1 MQWQMTCSG
10 ERQSDLSPWCR
21 QQEDSKKTIGEFDC
35 VIRSG
40 VYNVISKLMEH
51 SLNQQLVDNL
61 TWWEPGDSGK
71 EWIPINK

>member
-10 ERQSDLSPWCR
+10 ERQSDLSPWFR

-35 VIRSG
+35 VIRIG
-40 VYNVISKLMEH
+40 FYNAISKLMEH

-71 EWIPINK
+71 EWIPISK

>member
-1 MQWQMTCSG
+1 MTCSG

-35 VIRSG
+35 VIRIG

-51 SLNQQLVDNL
+51 SLNQ
-61 TWWEPGDSGK
+61 
-71 EWIPINK
+71 